1 MYTLFSRVKL
11 ITMNFP
17 VIIIIIDGIVTCSGA
32 ELRGESRGSAPGAPT
47 PTPLKLEK
55 QMICWRKIVI
65 FYTKYPNN
73 FRASLRSEQFFK
85 FAPPPPP
92 NFKSWIC
99 LWNSLFLRK
108 PTKHR

>member
-65 FYTKYPNN
+65 FYTKYPK
-73 FRASLRSEQFFK
+73 F
-85 FAPPPPP
+85 FAPPSARRYFFKCAP
-92 NFKSWIC
+92 NLKSWIRP
-99 LWNSLFLRK
+99 WFLSI
-108 PTKHR
+108 PGF

>member
-65 FYTKYPNN
+65 FYTKYPNI
-73 FRASLRSEQFFK
+73 FRASLHSVQFF
-85 FAPPPPP
+85 
-92 NFKSWIC
+92 
-99 LWNSLFLRK
+99 
-108 PTKHR
+108 